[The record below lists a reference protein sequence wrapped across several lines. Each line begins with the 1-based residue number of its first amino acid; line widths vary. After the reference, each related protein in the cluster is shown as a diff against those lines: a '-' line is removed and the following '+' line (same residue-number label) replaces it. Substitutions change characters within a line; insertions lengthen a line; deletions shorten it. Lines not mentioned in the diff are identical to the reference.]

1 MREDILRTITM
12 ICNIYDVELDDI
24 RSKSR
29 ERFLFYVRVVM
40 ASVLRSEYNLTFTEI
55 GLFLNRDH
63 STITYYKTMYDDLI
77 HYDKT
82 FQDMLKSIDEIL
94 LDIRTDFQVELEDE
108 FEGLINLND

>member
-1 MREDILRTITM
+1 MREDILRTMEM

-55 GLFLNRDH
+55 GIFLNRNH